1 MKKSINEKEQCV
13 QTDVSGSFLY
23 YVKNTETKS
32 VVGILT
38 EPNERGFVDGIYVNC
53 GDDEKAILNG
63 ECAMRMKYFANNPK
77 YDLSLNCH

>member
-1 MKKSINEKEQCV
+1 MKNDNTENEALNK
-13 QTDVSGSFLY
+13 TDVSGSFLY

-38 EPNERGFVDGIYVNC
+38 EPNKRGFVDGIYVNC
-53 GDDEKAILNG
+53 GNDEKAILNG

-77 YDLSLNCH
+77 YELSLNCH